1 MNQTTVLV
9 GIAALLAGFIGGFLL
24 ANRLNGAEIAA
35 LRAQGGRAIQAN
47 SNQSANDNTLSP
59 EEIRAKIEEAD
70 RNASNFAFQKDLGI
84 GLYRYATMKQ
94 DISLFSDAVRL
105 LERANSLNDKDFDV
119 LVALGNGHFDIGFAK
134 KDLKSFEKAREVYA
148 RALAIK
154 PDDADVQAD
163 MGISYFVQEPPDLA
177 NAASQLQKVADKFPT
192 HSRSMQFLVE
202 VYVRQNKLAE
212 AEKMLARVR
221 EIDPSN
227 PAVGQL
233 DSLLARA
240 KSGVN

>member
-1 MNQTTVLV
+1 M
-9 GIAALLAGFIGGFLL
+9 LAGFIGGFLL

-47 SNQSANDNTLSP
+47 SNQSADDNTLSP

-94 DISLFSDAVRL
+94 DIALFSDAVRL

-154 PDDADVQAD
+154 PDDADVQA
-163 MGISYFVQEPPDLA
+163 PPDLA

-212 AEKMLARVR
+212 AEKMLARIR

-240 KSGVN
+240 KGGVN

>member
-9 GIAALLAGFIGGFLL
+9 AIAALLAGFIGGFLL
-24 ANRLNGAEIAA
+24 ANKLNGAEIAA
-35 LRAQGGRAIQAN
+35 LKSQAGRAPQAN
-47 SNQSANDNTLSP
+47 SNQASDDNTLSP

-70 RNASNFAFQKDLGI
+70 RNASNFSFQKDLGI

-94 DISLFSDAVRL
+94 DIALFSEAVRL
-105 LERANSLNDKDFDV
+105 LERASSLNDRDLEV
-119 LVALGNGHFDIGFAK
+119 LVALGNGHFDIGFAR

-148 RALAIK
+148 KALAVK

-163 MGISYFVQEPPDLA
+163 IGISYFVQEPPDLA
-177 NAASQLQKVADKFPT
+177 NAALQLQKVADKFPT

-212 AEKMLARVR
+212 AEKTLARVR
-221 EIDPSN
+221 DIDPSN
-227 PAVGQL
+227 PAIAQL
-233 DSLLARA
+233 DSIVSRA
-240 KSGVN
+240 KAGMN